1 MSRALAELLKMVA
14 EGRISPAEGVV
25 LLRAMAQGYPEEL
38 GLAGGPRPEGAE
50 VGRPGGQA
58 TGDEEASG
66 TAAGTVGA
74 GPTGAPPG
82 GRRPAAG
89 MVADRGADGGID
101 VAVGGGPDIRAGTDH
116 DRELGGPPLQLQG
129 GQSIELS
136 EDAILRIETPAR
148 SQALE
153 DGMTSVAVRGLPAS
167 RLVLVRGSGVE
178 IRRTGKELL
187 LTWPR
192 GLLLLE
198 IPSRLRALE
207 IRHLGGGVGVSGYGG
222 PFTIEDVE
230 GPLTVHEPRSP
241 FRVRGVRGP
250 VRIQGLALRDGIS
263 TIAQVGAE
271 VEVEAGRD
279 AAVTIRADS
288 SEGGVAFGD
297 EAAGLDGA
305 GPRRRGVWRVGAGT
319 AQLEISGVRGRILL
333 QRASGPS
340 EQP

>member
-1 MSRALAELLKMVA
+1 MSKAITELLKMVA

-38 GLAGGPRPEGAE
+38 GLTGGSLPDGA
-50 VGRPGGQA
+50 VMGRPGGQA
-58 TGDEEASG
+58 IGGEEPSGAAVDGGTGS
-66 TAAGTVGA
+66 
-74 GPTGAPPG
+74 
-82 GRRPAAG
+82 
-89 MVADRGADGGID
+89 GADSESGSGAD
-101 VAVGGGPDIRAGTDH
+101 VRGDDRAGTDH
-116 DRELGGPPLQLQG
+116 DRELGGPPLRLQG

-148 SQALE
+148 SQALD

-167 RLVLVRGSGVE
+167 RLVLVRGAGVE

-250 VRIQGLALRDGIS
+250 VRIHGLALRDGIS

-297 EAAGLDGA
+297 EAAGLAGT

-333 QRASGPS
+333 QRVSGPS
-340 EQP
+340 EAP